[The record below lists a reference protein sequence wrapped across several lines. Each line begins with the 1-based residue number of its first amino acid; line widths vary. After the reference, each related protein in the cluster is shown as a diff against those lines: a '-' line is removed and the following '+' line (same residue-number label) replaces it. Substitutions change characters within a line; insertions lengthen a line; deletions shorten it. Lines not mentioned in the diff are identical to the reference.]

1 MPLQCCTMLCRCVSN
16 PSHSLAQLIVS
27 PLRFSAALRD
37 YANTLRCQTLPT
49 LLCSVL
55 SSAMPELSCSLP
67 KRNTAV
73 HFPSEAT
80 QCLADADP
88 FKADA
93 LPCQSLP
100 TQVRSVL
107 SRAIPLPFFATLCL
121 CRAILFHATAAHLCS
136 KPKHCPSLFPFPC
149 FSVQCYAQAF
159 RCYALPVRRHALPKL
174 FLSSRCSAL
183 PVQNRS

>member
-1 MPLQCCTMLCRCVSN
+1 MPLQCRTMLCRCVSN
-16 PSHSLAQLIVS
+16 PSHSLAQLLVA

-37 YANTLRCQTLPT
+37 YANTLRCQTLPA

-107 SRAIPLPFFATLCL
+107 SRTM
-121 CRAILFHATAAHLCS
+121 
-136 KPKHCPSLFPFPC
+136 PFPC
-149 FSVQCYAQAF
+149 LSTLCQSFSLRRFAQAKLF
-159 RCYALPVRRHALPKL
+159 IAIASPSHALPMPGQAVHNL
-174 FLSSRCSAL
+174 CHATLIDATARRCIAFTMLCYS
-183 PVQNRS
+183 